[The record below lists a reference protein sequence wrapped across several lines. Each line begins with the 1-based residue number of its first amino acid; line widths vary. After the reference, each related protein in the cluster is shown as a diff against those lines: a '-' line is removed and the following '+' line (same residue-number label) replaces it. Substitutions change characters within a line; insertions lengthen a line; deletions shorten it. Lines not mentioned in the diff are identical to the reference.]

1 MPLDALCLSGVV
13 HELQNALSGAKID
26 KIYQPGRDEVVLAL
40 RAPAGNVKLLLSA
53 NPSHP
58 RAHLTQIS
66 RENPDKP
73 PMFCM
78 LLRKHLSGARLLE
91 LVQPPME
98 RVVDLRLEAL
108 DELGDRV
115 ERRLVLEAMGRHSN
129 LILLDGEGRI
139 MDCLRRV
146 DSDMSARRQVL
157 PGLFYRLPPAQEKLD
172 PSSLDRAA
180 LESALA
186 AAPEESQADKWLL
199 DTFGGLS
206 PLICRELAFRA
217 GGATDARLHQMGE
230 GGRSRLLDELEGLLR
245 SVQENSFTPVMLEK
259 EGHPSDFTFQPIS
272 QYGPAVSC
280 VPFPSFSALL
290 DRFYEQRE
298 NQERVRQ
305 RGQDL
310 IRSVTNARDR
320 AARKIGL
327 QEQEL
332 AATRDRERLR
342 QFGDIITSNLHAMEK
357 GMSRLTAADFYDPEC
372 PQIHIPLDPILT
384 PQQNA
389 AKYYKEYN
397 KAKTAESI
405 LTLQLE
411 KGRRDLDYLNSVL
424 EAIALAEGERD
435 LQEIRQELTDTGYLR
450 RPSKARD
457 RGKRVASKPM
467 EFRSSSGLRI
477 SVGKNNTQNDLL
489 TTKQAFKSD
498 LWFHTQ
504 KIHGSHVILWT
515 EGGQPDLTS
524 IQEAAQLAAW
534 FSQGRESGKVAV
546 DYTPVKYV
554 KKPGGARPGMVVY
567 TTYETA
573 YVAPDGELA
582 RRLRVK

>member
-372 PQIHIPLDPILT
+372 PQIHIPLDPLHT

>member
-1 MPLDALCLSGVV
+1 MPLDARCLSGVV

-157 PGLFYRLPPAQEKLD
+157 PGLFYRLPPAQEKLA

-298 NQERVRQ
+298 NQERVHQ

-372 PQIHIPLDPILT
+372 PQIHIPWT
-384 PQQNA
+384 PSSPLSR
-389 AKYYKEYN
+389 
-397 KAKTAESI
+397 TPPS
-405 LTLQLE
+405 T
-411 KGRRDLDYLNSVL
+411 
-424 EAIALAEGERD
+424 
-435 LQEIRQELTDTGYLR
+435 IR
-450 RPSKARD
+450 S
-457 RGKRVASKPM
+457 
-467 EFRSSSGLRI
+467 
-477 SVGKNNTQNDLL
+477 
-489 TTKQAFKSD
+489 TTRQKQ
-498 LWFHTQ
+498 
-504 KIHGSHVILWT
+504 
-515 EGGQPDLTS
+515 
-524 IQEAAQLAAW
+524 
-534 FSQGRESGKVAV
+534 RKVF
-546 DYTPVKYV
+546 
-554 KKPGGARPGMVVY
+554 
-567 TTYETA
+567 
-573 YVAPDGELA
+573 
-582 RRLRVK
+582 

>member
-157 PGLFYRLPPAQEKLD
+157 PGLFYRLPPAQEKLA

-298 NQERVRQ
+298 NQERVHQ

-372 PQIHIPLDPILT
+372 PQIHIPLDPLLT

-397 KAKTAESI
+397 KAKTAEEM
-405 LTLQLE
+405 LTIQLE
-411 KGRRDLDYLNSVL
+411 KGRRELDYLNSVL

-534 FSQGRESGKVAV
+534 FSQGRASGKVAV

>member
-298 NQERVRQ
+298 NQERVRR

-372 PQIHIPLDPILT
+372 PQIHIPLDPLLT

>member
-206 PLICRELAFRA
+206 P
-217 GGATDARLHQMGE
+217 
-230 GGRSRLLDELEGLLR
+230 S
-245 SVQENSFTPVMLEK
+245 S
-259 EGHPSDFTFQPIS
+259 
-272 QYGPAVSC
+272 AVSWLSGRGEPPTRGCIRWGKGAGLGFWMSWKGSC
-280 VPFPSFSALL
+280 VLC
-290 DRFYEQRE
+290 R
-298 NQERVRQ
+298 
-305 RGQDL
+305 
-310 IRSVTNARDR
+310 
-320 AARKIGL
+320 
-327 QEQEL
+327 
-332 AATRDRERLR
+332 
-342 QFGDIITSNLHAMEK
+342 
-357 GMSRLTAADFYDPEC
+357 
-372 PQIHIPLDPILT
+372 
-384 PQQNA
+384 
-389 AKYYKEYN
+389 
-397 KAKTAESI
+397 KTALHLSCW
-405 LTLQLE
+405 
-411 KGRRDLDYLNSVL
+411 KRRGIPPTSPFS
-424 EAIALAEGERD
+424 
-435 LQEIRQELTDTGYLR
+435 
-450 RPSKARD
+450 PS
-457 RGKRVASKPM
+457 ASTAPPSPASPSPPSPP
-467 EFRSSSGLRI
+467 FWTAFTSSGR
-477 SVGKNNTQNDLL
+477 T
-489 TTKQAFKSD
+489 
-498 LWFHTQ
+498 
-504 KIHGSHVILWT
+504 
-515 EGGQPDLTS
+515 
-524 IQEAAQLAAW
+524 
-534 FSQGRESGKVAV
+534 RSGCAS
-546 DYTPVKYV
+546 
-554 KKPGGARPGMVVY
+554 GAR
-567 TTYETA
+567 T
-573 YVAPDGELA
+573 
-582 RRLRVK
+582 

>member
-372 PQIHIPLDPILT
+372 PQIHIPLDPLRT

>member
-157 PGLFYRLPPAQEKLD
+157 PGLFYRLPPAQEKLA

-298 NQERVRQ
+298 NQERVHQ

-372 PQIHIPLDPILT
+372 PQIHIPLDPLLT

-397 KAKTAESI
+397 KAKIAESI

-534 FSQGRESGKVAV
+534 FSQGRASGKVAV